1 MTEQAALGPWHE
13 AWRLPLPHSRRGRVL
28 VAIRLAA
35 LVALVAIAVMTP
47 GFFTA
52 VSLFSL
58 LNTTS
63 FIGCVAV
70 GMTFITLSGN
80 IMSFALGVTLSTS
93 GIVFIAALPLGL
105 PAALLVAF
113 AYGAAITGLQGA
125 AIGYFRAN
133 PIIVSMAALALI
145 TGGATLITQGQG
157 VYPQGEA
164 AAALKERILRVPM
177 PLAAF
182 IFTVVVAQIVLS
194 FTRFGRHL
202 YMVGSNWR
210 AALAAGLEPARIVL
224 GAYVAAGLCTAFA
237 GILMAARYSSGDLEL
252 GLGYD
257 YSAISAVLVG
267 GTAISGGEGS
277 AIRSL
282 IGAFIIAI
290 CQVLL
295 LLHGFST
302 QIQYLAIGVIVLV
315 RDHAA
320 NARRRPLNRQ
330 MRALLANRSV
340 RPYLLLVAITV
351 VLWLLDGGRGQFLT
365 TSTAF
370 SVLQQFAT
378 IGPIALG
385 LGLSMIIREIDLSV
399 GGMLSLSGCIAV
411 LTGAQLSGARR
422 GAGGAFRA
430 RLGIVPGRDHGLAA
444 ARLDRRDA
452 RRIVDAW
459 RSRLCRHR
467 QPVDQLSAYGR
478 RARGQQ
484 SDAVH
489 LFAAQPDC
497 ACRFPDRR
505 VFHGAHPRRPRRL
518 RDRQRQPRRHGGG
531 RAHLSDPAGVFA
543 CSGMLAALGGAL
555 LSYSLAAASGVAL
568 TDALVPAIA
577 AAIIGG
583 VSLTGGKGTPIGIVG
598 GVLVLCLL
606 SAGLNAVGT
615 PPAVQDVVTGVVLFV
630 VAIADAVDLDPR
642 LFAIRRYWTE
652 VFVRR
657 AVP

>member
-80 IMSFALGVTLSTS
+80 IMSFALGVTLSSS

-105 PAALLVAF
+105 PGALLVAF
-113 AYGAAITGLQGA
+113 AYGAASTGLQGA
-125 AIGYFRAN
+125 VIGYFRAN

-164 AAALKERILRVPM
+164 AAALKERILGVPM

-210 AALAAGLEPARIVL
+210 AALAAGQEPARIVL

-252 GLGYD
+252 GIGYD

-277 AIRSL
+277 ALRSL

-315 RDHAA
+315 VI
-320 NARRRPLNRQ
+320 
-330 MRALLANRSV
+330 M
-340 RPYLLLVAITV
+340 
-351 VLWLLDGGRGQFLT
+351 
-365 TSTAF
+365 
-370 SVLQQFAT
+370 LQT
-378 IGPIALG
+378 L
-385 LGLSMIIREIDLSV
+385 
-399 GGMLSLSGCIAV
+399 
-411 LTGAQLSGARR
+411 
-422 GAGGAFRA
+422 
-430 RLGIVPGRDHGLAA
+430 
-444 ARLDRRDA
+444 
-452 RRIVDAW
+452 
-459 RSRLCRHR
+459 
-467 QPVDQLSAYGR
+467 
-478 RARGQQ
+478 
-484 SDAVH
+484 
-489 LFAAQPDC
+489 
-497 ACRFPDRR
+497 
-505 VFHGAHPRRPRRL
+505 
-518 RDRQRQPRRHGGG
+518 
-531 RAHLSDPAGVFA
+531 
-543 CSGMLAALGGAL
+543 
-555 LSYSLAAASGVAL
+555 
-568 TDALVPAIA
+568 
-577 AAIIGG
+577 
-583 VSLTGGKGTPIGIVG
+583 
-598 GVLVLCLL
+598 
-606 SAGLNAVGT
+606 
-615 PPAVQDVVTGVVLFV
+615 
-630 VAIADAVDLDPR
+630 ADAQ
-642 LFAIRRYWTE
+642 
-652 VFVRR
+652 
-657 AVP
+657 

>member
-80 IMSFALGVTLSTS
+80 IMSFALGVTLSSS

-105 PAALLVAF
+105 PGALLVAF

-125 AIGYFRAN
+125 VIGYFRAN

-164 AAALKERILRVPM
+164 AAALKERILGVPM

-210 AALAAGLEPARIVL
+210 AALAAGQEPARIVL

-252 GLGYD
+252 GIGYD

-277 AIRSL
+277 ALRSL

-315 RDHAA
+315 VI
-320 NARRRPLNRQ
+320 
-330 MRALLANRSV
+330 M
-340 RPYLLLVAITV
+340 
-351 VLWLLDGGRGQFLT
+351 
-365 TSTAF
+365 
-370 SVLQQFAT
+370 LQT
-378 IGPIALG
+378 L
-385 LGLSMIIREIDLSV
+385 
-399 GGMLSLSGCIAV
+399 
-411 LTGAQLSGARR
+411 
-422 GAGGAFRA
+422 
-430 RLGIVPGRDHGLAA
+430 
-444 ARLDRRDA
+444 
-452 RRIVDAW
+452 
-459 RSRLCRHR
+459 
-467 QPVDQLSAYGR
+467 
-478 RARGQQ
+478 
-484 SDAVH
+484 
-489 LFAAQPDC
+489 
-497 ACRFPDRR
+497 
-505 VFHGAHPRRPRRL
+505 
-518 RDRQRQPRRHGGG
+518 
-531 RAHLSDPAGVFA
+531 
-543 CSGMLAALGGAL
+543 
-555 LSYSLAAASGVAL
+555 
-568 TDALVPAIA
+568 
-577 AAIIGG
+577 
-583 VSLTGGKGTPIGIVG
+583 
-598 GVLVLCLL
+598 
-606 SAGLNAVGT
+606 
-615 PPAVQDVVTGVVLFV
+615 
-630 VAIADAVDLDPR
+630 ADAQ
-642 LFAIRRYWTE
+642 
-652 VFVRR
+652 
-657 AVP
+657 